1 MKSWVKRW
9 WKRIGPGFI
18 TGAGDDDPS
27 GITTYTHAGAAF
39 GLQSLWTAWLSIPLM
54 ISIQEMCARIG
65 LVQQKGLTEV
75 IKGHYPKWILY
86 VVLLLSFPAIT
97 LNIGA
102 NIAAIGAV
110 GHMLFPSFDSN
121 FIALGFIVLML
132 WLMIQFPYQRI
143 AGILKWIC
151 FVLLVYAIVPFL
163 YPQSLKEILFFSFV
177 PHIEWN
183 AEFAAMLVAI
193 LGTTISPYLFFWQA
207 NMEKEE
213 IIHKHTI
220 VSNRILHA
228 MRRDVRIGMV
238 FSNLIMYFIILTAA
252 TVFHHHKIYQIN
264 TVHDAAQALYP
275 LAGKFAYLLF
285 SIGII
290 GTGLLAIPI
299 LSGALSYMMAET
311 FNWPDGL
318 DKKFNQAKGF
328 YITMIVSMIL
338 GFSIHILKISP
349 IKALWLTAVLYGL
362 IAPFLIGLIL
372 HISNSKKI
380 MGEHVNT
387 KRQNFWGMITLI
399 LMGGAALFYIFSTL
413 TDN

>member
-1 MKSWVKRW
+1 MKKGFRRW
-9 WKRIGPGFI
+9 WQKMGPGFI

-27 GITTYTHAGAAF
+27 GITTYTQAGAAF

-75 IKGHYPKWILY
+75 IKAHYPKWILY
-86 VVLLLSFPAIT
+86 IVLLLSFPAIT

-110 GHMLFPSFDSN
+110 GHMLVPSLDSN
-121 FIALGFIVLML
+121 FIALAFIVLML
-132 WLMIQFPYQRI
+132 WLMIQFPYQKI
-143 AGILKWIC
+143 AGVLKWIC
-151 FVLLVYAIVPFL
+151 FVLLVYTIVPFL
-163 YPQSLKEILFFSFV
+163 YPQSLSKILSHSFL
-177 PHIEWN
+177 PHIQWD
-183 AEFAAMLVAI
+183 ADFAAMLVAI

-213 IIHKHTI
+213 IIHKNII
-220 VSNRILHA
+220 VSNRLLKE
-228 MRRDVRIGMV
+228 MRLDVKIGMI

-252 TVFHHHKIYQIN
+252 TVFHQNQIYQIN
-264 TVHDAAQALYP
+264 TVKEAAEALFP

-328 YITMIVSMIL
+328 YITMIISMIL
-338 GFSIHILKISP
+338 GFGINILNISP
-349 IKALWLTAVLYGL
+349 VKALLITAILYGL
-362 IAPFLIGLIL
+362 IAPFLIGLIV
-372 HISNSKKI
+372 HISNSRKI
-380 MGEHVNT
+380 MGKHINS
-387 KRQNFWGMITLI
+387 KKQNFWGILTLI
-399 LMGGAALFYIFSTL
+399 FMAGSALFYFASFIK
-413 TDN
+413 